1 MTHEVSDMPEDL
13 GTVNIKGARLG
24 REIEVMRQRY
34 QEHRDTLEQMAA
46 EAPTELLAI
55 EYRRLQTSIDDSL
68 RKLSELERGGGAS
81 SEESAAVVANARR
94 PTETGDRPIS
104 HSVGESSWRDNPAV
118 TAGAPIGGSRALLIA
133 LGGLAV
139 LVILGFLVVRSS
151 RNRPAPS
158 DRTGDRTSMV
168 ASSRRPAPETVAS
181 LTDTESAPAAST
193 LTVNP
198 STADYGTI
206 RRGTRAVRQF
216 ELRNS
221 GSTAL
226 QVKVNRSDCRCLY
239 YDYVET
245 VPARGKETLTITVD
259 GARAKAGTLDQTVQ
273 LVTKRDGSPLATAGV
288 RARIK

>member
-1 MTHEVSDMPEDL
+1 MTREVSDMPDDL

-34 QEHRDTLEQMAA
+34 QKHRDTLEQMAA

-68 RKLSELERGGGAS
+68 RKLSELERGAGAS
-81 SEESAAVVANARR
+81 SAESAAVVANARR
-94 PTETGDRPIS
+94 PTEPGDRLIS
-104 HSVGESSWRDNPAV
+104 HPVGESSWRDNPAV
-118 TAGAPIGGSRALLIA
+118 TAGAPIGGSRAPLIA

-158 DRTGDRTSMV
+158 DRTGDRTTTV
-168 ASSRRPAPETVAS
+168 ASSGRPAPETVAP
-181 LTDTESAPAAST
+181 LPDPETAPAST

-198 STADYGTI
+198 ATADYGMI

-239 YDYVET
+239 YDYLET

-259 GARAKAGTLDQTVQ
+259 GARAKTGTLDQTVQ
-273 LVTKRDGSPLATAGV
+273 LVTKSDGSPLATAGV
-288 RARIK
+288 HAKIK